1 MPFLQRRF
9 NQTAVEARAWMVEPC
24 SNPTQSILVKRGLIW
39 ISLSDVLRTGQEQAP
54 NASSQ
59 RHNRAEHF
67 WFSWCSERFPI
78 EYAFLQGRRCRRRN
92 YQFVRDGRSLLGLLS
107 SCPIFKSN
115 HHNSFQD
122 RASFR
127 FHLRVPDLQMSCR
140 LRLYYGTRYQDS
152 CSPSNDR
159 QAVCPISCQHF
170 LWEIDFVICWGGVGW
185 GCQKLI
191 WALNFKYFKFSSLYR
206 IYLSMY
212 GQDYFVDFQM

>member
-9 NQTAVEARAWMVEPC
+9 NQTAVEAKAWMVEPC

-39 ISLSDVLRTGQEQAP
+39 VSLSDVLRTGQEQAP

-107 SCPIFKSN
+107 SCSIFKSN
-115 HHNSFQD
+115 HRNSFQD
-122 RASFR
+122 RTSLDFIYGFPTFKWVADSDFTTGHDTR
-127 FHLRVPDLQMSCR
+127 LVVAPAMTARRYAQFLVNIFMRDWFCDL
-140 LRLYYGTRYQDS
+140 L
-152 CSPSNDR
+152 
-159 QAVCPISCQHF
+159 
-170 LWEIDFVICWGGVGW
+170 GW
-185 GCQKLI
+185 GQKLI
-191 WALNFKYFKFSSLYR
+191 WALNFKFSSLYE